1 MKGGPPRR
9 QTGVDAQSPINI
21 PASQKKRHWRRRLR
35 TICATGTNIPTSQKG
50 IRRFAQDRLQRHRKP
65 FRKGAA
71 KVGLTFLT
79 LLALLHGCAG
89 GYSQP
94 MQLIQAVGPEYPEQA
109 KAAGVQGWVKV
120 RYDIGD
126 DGVVENLVLVTSDP
140 PGVFDAAALAAVA
153 QWRYR
158 PATLDGAPVRVSG
171 VVSTLRF
178 ALDGAERYDSY

>member
-1 MKGGPPRR
+1 M
-9 QTGVDAQSPINI
+9 
-21 PASQKKRHWRRRLR
+21 
-35 TICATGTNIPTSQKG
+35 
-50 IRRFAQDRLQRHRKP
+50 
-65 FRKGAA
+65 
-71 KVGLTFLT
+71 
-79 LLALLHGCAG
+79 
-89 GYSQP
+89 
-94 MQLIQAVGPEYPEQA
+94 
-109 KAAGVQGWVKV
+109 KV

-126 DGVVENLVLVTSDP
+126 DGAVENLVLVASDP